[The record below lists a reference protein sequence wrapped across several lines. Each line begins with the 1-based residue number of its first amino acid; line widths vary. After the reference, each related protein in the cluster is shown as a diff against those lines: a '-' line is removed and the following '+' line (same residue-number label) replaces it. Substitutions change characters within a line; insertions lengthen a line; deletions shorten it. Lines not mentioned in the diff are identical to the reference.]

1 MKTTQRPRFQ
11 LYKDRT
17 FSQKFDATFAFMQEN
32 WRPMCKYL
40 LMFIL
45 PICIVCGLGFSNFVR
60 QSMDFNAMDSDGT
73 EAQIVSFI
81 VNYGITCLTG
91 MVAGWVAF
99 SMTYALMQC
108 YAERQ
113 ERLAGVTWAELKPF
127 FLRALR
133 REAGVVGLYL
143 AMGVGLVALIVGTI
157 VLLQLA
163 GLALTVVYLLAYSVV
178 ILPLLL
184 ALPIAVFED
193 ISAVQAVAKAWRLGF
208 ATWGAMFCFTAVIT
222 IIIYFL
228 STMISMPFSMLMFV
242 QGLFFGAETLEAGM
256 AGSVGMIVG
265 LYLLSVVTM
274 TLSQLLSS
282 VFAVAVAVQ
291 YGHAAERVDGVAT
304 GQAIE
309 TFEQITGDAEDAP
322 AAPTADDEI
331 SSFEQL

>member
-32 WRPMCKYL
+32 WRPMCKFL
-40 LMFIL
+40 LMFIV
-45 PICIVCGLGFSNFVR
+45 PISIVSGLGLSNFLR
-60 QSMDFNAMDSDGT
+60 QSMDFQMMGSDGT
-73 EAQIVSFI
+73 EAQLVSAI
-81 VNYGITCLTG
+81 VNYGVACLTG
-91 MVAGWVAF
+91 LVGGWVVF
-99 SMTYALMQC
+99 SMTFALMQC

-133 REAGVVGLYL
+133 REAGVVGLYI
-143 AMGVGLVALIVGTI
+143 AMGVGLVALIVATI
-157 VLLQLA
+157 ALLQLG
-163 GLALTVVYLLAYSVV
+163 GLALTLVFLLAYSVV

-184 ALPIAVFED
+184 AMPIAVFED

-228 STMISMPFSMLMFV
+228 STMISMPFSMLMMV
-242 QGLFFGAETLEAGM
+242 QGIFFGAETLETGM
-256 AGSVGMIVG
+256 ASSVGLIVV

-282 VFAVAVAVQ
+282 IFAVAIAVQ

-322 AAPTADDEI
+322 TAPAANDEI